1 MNRRTL
7 GRGLSAL
14 LGSYENQEGQPMEE
28 MPIDSGVPTTPM
40 ELPAS
45 AIDPNPFQ
53 PRQEFDPA
61 ELDGLAESIRVHGI
75 LQPIVVR
82 QIGDRFQLVAGERRL
97 RAAQHLGWVNV
108 PARVIEIS
116 DQQTCELALVENLQ
130 RKDLN
135 AIEKGRAFQ
144 RYLEQFQTTHED
156 LAKQLGIDRSTVTN
170 LIRLLELPDAVQEMV
185 MKGKISSGHARA
197 ILSIDDPI
205 AQLTLANEV
214 ADKGMSVRQT
224 EAMVR
229 EHRSGSPSATVA
241 APAPSTEV
249 MPSEHAPPAP
259 EVSFQPEPEQE
270 PQKSNHIVSIEN
282 DLCQR
287 LGTKVQIKAK
297 GEKGEFILHFS
308 SNDDFE
314 RILEQLRR

>member
-14 LGSYENQEGQPMEE
+14 LGSYENQEGQGMEE
-28 MPIDSGVPTTPM
+28 MPIDQGVPSSAF

-82 QIGDRFQLVAGERRL
+82 QMGDRYQLVAGERRL
-97 RAAQHLGWVNV
+97 RAAQHLGWMNI

-135 AIEKGRAFQ
+135 AIEKARAFQ

-156 LAKQLGIDRSTVTN
+156 LARQLGIDRSTVTN
-170 LIRLLELPDAVQEMV
+170 LIRLLELPDAVQDMV
-185 MKGKISSGHARA
+185 MKGKIASGHARA

-205 AQLTLANEV
+205 AQLTLAGEV
-214 ADKGMSVRQT
+214 ADKGLSVRQT
-224 EAMVR
+224 ETLVR
-229 EHRSGSPSATVA
+229 EQKSGMPSA
-241 APAPSTEV
+241 APPSVEV
-249 MPSEHAPPAP
+249 MPSEHAPPT
-259 EVSFQPEPEQE
+259 ENVSAEPE
-270 PQKSNHIVSIEN
+270 KSNHVISMEN
-282 DLCQR
+282 ELCQR
-287 LGTKVQIKAK
+287 LAVKVQIKAK
-297 GEKGEFILHFS
+297 GEKGEIVLHFA